1 MIYMV
6 FRLICIYV
14 IWYVILILD
23 VLIFI
28 DFNISNLFMKI

>member
-23 VLIFI
+23 VFIFI